1 MQSKF
6 FHEKLLKAMHR
17 GESVPFFE
25 SRTWSHPEVPE
36 DLARLRREAPLV
48 HCITNGV
55 VTNFTANVLLALGAS
70 PAMVE
75 TIEEVAD
82 FVRIAQ
88 VLLINVGTITTRDAE
103 AMFEAA
109 AAARET
115 DTPWVLDPVAF
126 GALEFRS
133 RIVRELIA
141 FRPAVIRGNASEILA
156 LGGETGG
163 AKGVDATV
171 SSTEAVQA
179 AVALAAGSGAV
190 VALSGEID
198 YITDGS
204 SVIPVPGGHEMMT
217 KVTGMGCTLGA
228 LIAALLPVT
237 GSAFRAATAAS
248 AIYAEAGERAGRDAR
263 GTGSFAVSFLDQL
276 STIGTEAAP

>member
-1 MQSKF
+1 
-6 FHEKLLKAMHR
+6 MHR
-17 GESVPFFE
+17 GESVTFSE

-36 DLARLRREAPLV
+36 DLARLRTEAPLV

-75 TIEEVAD
+75 TVEEVAD
-82 FVRIAQ
+82 FVRIADA
-88 VLLINVGTITTRDAE
+88 LLINVGTITTRDAE
-103 AMFEAA
+103 AMLEAA
-109 AAARET
+109 AAARQT

-156 LGGETGG
+156 LGGVSGG
-163 AKGVDATV
+163 GKGVDAMV
-171 SSTEAVQA
+171 SSTEAVSA

-204 SVIPVPGGHEMMT
+204 AVIPVPGGHEMMT

-228 LIAALLPVT
+228 CIAALLPVT
-237 GSAFRAATAAS
+237 GSALRAATTAS
-248 AIYAEAGERAGRDAR
+248 AVYAEAGERAGREAR

-276 STIGTEAAP
+276 STIGTAAAP